1 VTGPD
6 IPIAMPAPDAP
17 IDVSICM
24 VSLNCWNV
32 IEPCLRSLRASTGG
46 VTYEVIV
53 VDNASTDRTPEL
65 LAQHFP
71 EVQVVRNQ
79 RNVGFTIATNQ
90 GIRASRGRYILWLN
104 TDTVLQPDSL
114 ARLVAFLDDHPA
126 AGVVGPKVLNGDG
139 SFQPQCRRG
148 LPTPLVA
155 LLYMG
160 GAERLLPG
168 RTPATQY
175 LLSHL
180 PVDQSNQVTSVSGC
194 CLLAR
199 RAVWDQIGPL
209 DESIF
214 GFGEDIDWCVRAHDA
229 GWEVW
234 YYPGSVITHLKG
246 QGGVHSKP
254 YHKAWGI
261 HQAMWVFYRKHL
273 HRRYGWPMTAAVAAG
288 VLGSLAATVS
298 GLWVRR
304 RIRALVSW
312 RA

>member
-1 VTGPD
+1 MTAGETAV
-6 IPIAMPAPDAP
+6 
-17 IDVSICM
+17 DVSICM

-32 IEPCLRSLRASTGG
+32 LEPCLESLPGAAGRVS
-46 VTYEVIV
+46 YEVVV
-53 VDNASTDRTPEL
+53 VDNASIDGTPEL
-65 LAQHFP
+65 LARRFP
-71 EVQVVRNQ
+71 EVRVVQND

-90 GIRASRGRYILWLN
+90 ALRLSRGRYLLWLN

-114 ARLVAFLDDHPA
+114 ARLVAFLDEHPA
-126 AGVVGPKVLNGDG
+126 AGIVGPKVLNADG

-155 LLYMG
+155 LLYMA
-160 GAERLLPG
+160 GAERIAPG

-180 PVDQSNQVTSVSGC
+180 PVDQANQVTAVSGC

-199 RAVWDQIGPL
+199 RPVWEQIGPL

-214 GFGEDIDWCVRAHDA
+214 GFGEDIDWCVRAHNA

-234 YYPGSVITHLKG
+234 YYPASVITHLKG

-261 HQAMWVFYRKHL
+261 HQAMWIFYRKHL
-273 HRRYGWPMTAAVAAG
+273 HRRYGWAVTAAVAAG
-288 VLGSLAATVS
+288 VLGSLTATVS

-304 RIRALVSW
+304 RLQAIGLR
-312 RA
+312 RT